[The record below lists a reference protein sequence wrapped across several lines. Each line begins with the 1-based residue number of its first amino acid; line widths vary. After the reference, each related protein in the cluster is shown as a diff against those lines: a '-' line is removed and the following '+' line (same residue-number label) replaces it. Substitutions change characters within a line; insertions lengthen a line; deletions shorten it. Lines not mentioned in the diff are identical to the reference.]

1 MSDIFYTSTNVDIRE
16 FRFEYDKNIY
26 NRKELP
32 FYVNV
37 EDMFIVITTHCLNV
51 YFYSK
56 FGKEFLNKT
65 RDRVCNINIL
75 KDYGSIAQDIYDE
88 IGSQLNNLLDIHLN
102 NFTSYLYNN
111 KIRKGSSI
119 ENIQVV
125 VCNNIVQITVGEVF
139 NE

>member
-1 MSDIFYTSTNVDIRE
+1 MSNIFYTSTNVDIRE
-16 FRFEYDKNIY
+16 FRFVYERFIY
-26 NRKELP
+26 NYDNIP
-32 FYVNV
+32 FYVNI
-37 EDMFIVITTHCLNV
+37 EDMFIVITTYCLNV

-56 FGKEFLNKT
+56 FGKDYLSKSK
-65 RDRVCNINIL
+65 DRLYNINTL
-75 KDYGSIAQDIYDE
+75 EDYGDIAQDVYDE
-88 IGSQLNNLLDIHLN
+88 IGSQLNNLLYIHLN
-102 NFTSYLYNN
+102 NFSDYLYNN